1 MAGGNALLAEAR
13 KPKPALAAEFAAFV
27 RAMDATGQWVPV
39 PILLAASHPLGP
51 VKEHVFEDFCDF
63 VFSELQSP
71 IDAVY
76 LCQHGAMVAEHL
88 DDPDGELVKRLR
100 KKLGPHIPLVM
111 TLDLHANISDD
122 CNSQFYLR
130 LQNKPHVDMAEWP
143 GNSLALRCI
152 WQVRSQK
159 LHMSNCL
166 LYHRLFHF

>member
-1 MAGGNALLAEAR
+1 MQDFTSLTWLGGNALLAEAR
-13 KPKPALAAEFAAFV
+13 KPSVAAEFAAFV

-122 CNSQFYLR
+122 LCNSANFICGY
-130 LQNKPHVDMAEWP
+130 
-143 GNSLALRCI
+143 
-152 WQVRSQK
+152 
-159 LHMSNCL
+159 
-166 LYHRLFHF
+166 

>member
-1 MAGGNALLAEAR
+1 MGVSHKAPPRVALVGLKLESNRFSRPADMQDFTSLTWLGGNALLAEAR
-13 KPKPALAAEFAAFV
+13 KSKPALAAEFAAFV

-51 VKEHVFEDFCDF
+51 VKEHVFENFCDF

-100 KKLGPHIPLVM
+100 KKLGPHISLVM
-111 TLDLHANISDD
+111 TLAVSYTHLTLPTIYS
-122 CNSQFYLR
+122 
-130 LQNKPHVDMAEWP
+130 V
-143 GNSLALRCI
+143 
-152 WQVRSQK
+152 
-159 LHMSNCL
+159 
-166 LYHRLFHF
+166 

>member
-1 MAGGNALLAEAR
+1 MGVSHKAPPRVALVGLKLESNRFSRPADMQDFTSLTWLGGNALLAEAR
-13 KPKPALAAEFAAFV
+13 KHKPALAAEFAAFV

-51 VKEHVFEDFCDF
+51 IKEHVFEDFCDF

-122 CNSQFYLR
+122 L
-130 LQNKPHVDMAEWP
+130 
-143 GNSLALRCI
+143 
-152 WQVRSQK
+152 
-159 LHMSNCL
+159 
-166 LYHRLFHF
+166 